1 MQHTLFLYRGF
12 VPSLK
17 QQLSRAIQERNAL
30 TAGTGCTGCKGG
42 SGNTLGD
49 SFFHSPE
56 NGLIVGAAL
65 YIRKGILVRRRLRT
79 ACCPPKEG
87 YNLSASAGLAR
98 QKMGVVIA
106 VGDAIFYSPKDS
118 IVAVGGGVLDVN
130 EGGSGWVFRGSN
142 EKLPR

>member
-1 MQHTLFLYRGF
+1 MQHTLFLYRCF

-30 TAGTGCTGCKGG
+30 TAGTGYAGCKGG
-42 SGNTLGD
+42 SGNTL
-49 SFFHSPE
+49 
-56 NGLIVGAAL
+56 
-65 YIRKGILVRRRLRT
+65 
-79 ACCPPKEG
+79 KEG
-87 YNLSASAGLAR
+87 YNLSAIAGLAR